1 MRTAVIGGVIG
12 VMLAGAATAAAQTL
26 PFERTF
32 DVDGPA
38 KLDVSTIRGKIDIS
52 AGPSSGDRRIVVS
65 GAVTIRMGWDVPA
78 NAAALARA
86 VADHP
91 PIERDGSTI
100 RLRPPSGGDERRAV
114 TVSYRVRVPRGTS
127 VLSVSDSGATAI
139 RDVIG
144 SVDVRT
150 QSGAIDVR
158 QVGGATTIST
168 GSGAVGVEEAAG
180 PLSVTTGSSAITA
193 RGVKHD
199 LKVRT
204 GSGAVNAALTGP
216 GGIDVETQSS
226 GVRLSG
232 ARGALTVTTGSGR
245 VIVDGAPGCAWKT
258 STGSGSIEM
267 SLAPAPLTI
276 DAKSGSGSVTLQGGN
291 VQGTVS
297 KKRIDGTVEGG
308 GPRVT
313 VESRSGS
320 IRLTLDRRR

>member
-1 MRTAVIGGVIG
+1 MRNIAVAILVTGATLVI
-12 VMLAGAATAAAQTL
+12 AAPAVAQTL

-38 KLDVSTIRGKIDIS
+38 RLDVSTIRGKIDVS
-52 AGPSSGDRRIVVS
+52 AGDETRIVVS
-65 GAVTIRMGWDVPA
+65 GGVTVRMGWDVPA

-100 RLRPPSGGDERRAV
+100 RLRPPSGADERRAV

-127 VLSVSDSGATAI
+127 VVSVSDSGATAI
-139 RDVIG
+139 RDVTG

-150 QSGAIDVR
+150 QSGAIEVK
-158 QVGGATTIST
+158 QAGGATTISS

-180 PLSVTTGSSAITA
+180 PLSVTTSSSAITA

-199 LKVRT
+199 LRVRT
-204 GSGAVNAALTGP
+204 GSGAVNAALSGP
-216 GGIDVETQSS
+216 GGIDVETESS
-226 GVRLSG
+226 SVRLTG
-232 ARGALTVTTGSGR
+232 ARGALSVTTGSGR
-245 VIVDGAPGCAWKT
+245 VIVDGAPGGAWKT
-258 STGSGSIEM
+258 STGSGSVEM
-267 SLAPAPLTI
+267 SLEPAPLTI

-291 VQGTVS
+291 VVGTVS
-297 KKRIDGTVEGG
+297 KKRIDGTVDGG

-313 VESRSGS
+313 IESRSGS
-320 IRLTLDRRR
+320 IRLALARR